1 MDFSIVSTI
10 AEFVFMVGIV
20 HHAYTEKMLK
30 NSKEVAV
37 VVHVLNGICCHSLVS
52 VVWFIWENEK
62 LYVIVLVL
70 KKIVMIVWQQRSVL
84 HVLFVKKH
92 VNLNF
97 VHLLLKVYVY
107 IKILYTSKYLFHSF
121 NTSCI
126 TTNDYTCVDSIWIIT
141 NDETIERSSFLLFSN
156 HFIFS

>member
-1 MDFSIVSTI
+1 
-10 AEFVFMVGIV
+10 
-20 HHAYTEKMLK
+20 
-30 NSKEVAV
+30 
-37 VVHVLNGICCHSLVS
+37 
-52 VVWFIWENEK
+52 
-62 LYVIVLVL
+62 
-70 KKIVMIVWQQRSVL
+70 
-84 HVLFVKKH
+84 VLFVKKH